1 MQIEQIERRGMFQ
14 QVGIVDG
21 KGSAEEKTAKTTDIL
36 AGSVPQTQ
44 TVTYGKPQSEQAM
57 TLEDIQNSASVKDA
71 VQMKNEMVVGANTA
85 TSESAAAMKE
95 DGFSLDDTDIHTVV
109 TETDKIQMQLAKA
122 GVDTSY
128 FGDSLSPEQ
137 IAEIAGSKALAV
149 QYESALEQADA
160 IEPLEEGS
168 LKYMLDNDL
177 APTISNLY
185 QAQYNGAKGQV
196 SQPDEQLDEEMM
208 TQQFLQVITG
218 AGLVDSQENLD
229 AAKWLA
235 ANDIPVTGE
244 NITYLQDLKTLQMP
258 EAGQLLAAMKE
269 AVSEGKTPAD
279 AFVLEDYSPASRA
292 QSAMD
297 VIDQVSDEELAYV
310 IGEGQELTIENL
322 KNAKELNAQGKLA
335 DYMDDID
342 WDNPTRQGLTLLEAR
357 RILEE
362 TRLSMTT
369 EANYGLIRRGMEI
382 EIRPLVQLVDDL
394 KSQENSY
401 YENLLGAVGSDPVT
415 LEQTDLFKSTIETAQ
430 ALAAMPAYALG
441 SPAYDGTVENLAQ
454 EGAALQSKLEAAGE
468 AYETMQSTPRADLGD
483 SIAKAFRNVDD
494 ILQDLGMETTAENQR
509 AVRILAYN
517 QLSITEESV
526 NEMKAADGEVQQAF
540 DSLKPAVV
548 REMIRSGINPLQLQM
563 GELNEQA
570 QEIRE
575 SLGGNDEM
583 TKYSEF
589 LWRLEQNNEISQSER
604 DSYIGIYRLIN
615 QVEAGDGAAIGALVA
630 QGAPVTMEN
639 LLHAIRSDK
648 KSGMD
653 YRVDDRFGGVDGKFN
668 GASISEQINAAYED
682 DQLETL
688 REAAEAP
695 VRIYELL
702 EDYSIPTTAN
712 NVIAMQQMMANPNGA
727 LRKFFQMADDI
738 EKDDPKSELMD
749 EIAQIK
755 EKLLHDMGESIQAPE
770 ELADAQQT
778 LAEVAEHCGQTVM
791 YSQGMT
797 RLDVRQLQMA
807 VTQLHLGAVMT
818 REERYQIPI
827 MTSDGA
833 VGVNIKIV
841 RGGEKKGSVRITM
854 DSEGYGKVAA
864 ELTQGQEGIRGYVA
878 SDSRAGVDRLRR
890 ELEDEPETQVI
901 FSEHLDLPEFERAQS
916 AEGDSEVETKELYQ
930 IAEKMIRFFREGLA
944 KPAQTSDI

>member
-14 QVGIVDG
+14 QAGIIDG
-21 KGSAEEKTAKTTDIL
+21 KSHTEEKTEKSSEIF
-36 AGSVPQTQ
+36 AGSVLKTA
-44 TVTYGKPQSEQAM
+44 TVTYGKPQSEQGA
-57 TLEDIQNSASVKDA
+57 TIEDIQNSAETKDA
-71 VQMKNEMVVGANTA
+71 VQMKNEMVVGANTS
-85 TSESAAAMKE
+85 TPESVSALKE
-95 DGFSLDDTDIHTVV
+95 DGFSLEDTDIHTVV

-137 IAEIAGSKALAV
+137 IAEIAGSKELAV
-149 QYESALEQADA
+149 QYESAFEQAEA
-160 IEPLEEGS
+160 LEPLQEGS

-185 QAQYNGAKGQV
+185 QAQYNGVSAQV
-196 SQPDEQLDEEMM
+196 SKPDESLDEEAI
-208 TQQFLQVITG
+208 TRQFLQVITG
-218 AGLVDSQENLD
+218 AGLPDTQENLD

-235 ANDIPVTGE
+235 ANDIPVTGG
-244 NITYLQDLKTLQMP
+244 NISYLQNLKELQMP
-258 EAGQLLAAMKE
+258 NQGQLLSAMKE
-269 AVSEGKTPAD
+269 AVSEGQTPAD
-279 AFVLEDYSPASRA
+279 ACVLEKYSPLSRA
-292 QSAMD
+292 ESAME
-297 VIDQVSDEELAYV
+297 VIDAVSDEELAYV
-310 IGEGQELTIENL
+310 IDQGQELTIENL
-322 KNAKELNAQGKLA
+322 KNAKELNAEGKLA
-335 DYMDDID
+335 EYSDDID
-342 WDNPTRQGLTLLEAR
+342 WDNPTRQGLTLLQAR

-369 EANYGLIRRGMEI
+369 EANYGLIKRGMEI
-382 EIRPLVQLVDDL
+382 ETRPLVQLVEDL

-401 YENLLGAVGSDPVT
+401 YENLLGAVGSDPVMP
-415 LEQTDLFKSTIETAQ
+415 EQTDLFRNTIETAQ
-430 ALAAMPAYALG
+430 AMAAMPAYALG
-441 SPAYDGTVENLAQ
+441 SPSYDGTVETLAK
-454 EGAALQSKLEAAGE
+454 EGAALQSKLDAAGE

-483 SIAKAFRNVDD
+483 SITKAFRNVDD
-494 ILQDLGMETTAENQR
+494 ILQDIGMETSKENER

-526 NEMKAADGEVQQAF
+526 EQMKAADGEVQQAF

-548 REMIRSGINPLQLQM
+548 REMIRSGINPLQMQM
-563 GELNEQA
+563 TELNERA

-575 SLGGNDEM
+575 NLGGNDEM

-589 LWRLEQNNEISQSER
+589 LWKLEQNNEISQTER

-639 LLHAIRSDK
+639 LLQAIRSDK

-653 YRVDDRFGGVDGKFN
+653 YRVDDKFGGVDGSIH

-688 REAAEAP
+688 REAAAVP
-695 VRIYELL
+695 TQVYQML
-702 EDYSIPTTAN
+702 EDYSIPTTVN
-712 NVIAMQQMMANPNGA
+712 NVLAMEQMMSNPNDA
-727 LRKFFQMADDI
+727 LRRFFKMTEDVEQ
-738 EKDDPKSELMD
+738 DDPKSELMD
-749 EIAQIK
+749 EIGEIK
-755 EKLLHDMGESIQAPE
+755 DKILHDLGENIQTPQ
-770 ELADAQQT
+770 ELADAQET

-791 YSQGMT
+791 YSKGMT

-818 REERYQIPI
+818 REERYQIPV

-841 RGGEKKGSVRITM
+841 RGSEKKGSVRITM
-854 DSEGYGKVAA
+854 DSEAYGKLAA
-864 ELTQGQEGIRGYVA
+864 ELTRGEEGIRGFVA
-878 SDSRAGVDRLRR
+878 SDSRAGVDRLRQEMADDE
-890 ELEDEPETQVI
+890 ELSETQVI
-901 FSEHLDLPEFERAQS
+901 FSEHLDLPEFERAER
-916 AEGDSEVETKELYQ
+916 ADGDSQVETRELYE
-930 IAEKMIRFFREGLA
+930 IAEKMIRFFRERLA
-944 KPAQTSDI
+944 K